1 MQALSKLELNLTFHL
16 HIQFKKMALT
26 EKTIIDKIEVLE
38 SNAIQVRTANIIEK
52 DGLEISRTFHRHVVN
67 PSNDISGEDAK
78 VQAVA
83 NAVWTEEII
92 AAYLQ
97 SQNQNQIQDES
108 NA

>member
-1 MQALSKLELNLTFHL
+1 
-16 HIQFKKMALT
+16 MALT

-38 SNAIQVRTANIIEK
+38 NNSIQVRTANIIEK
-52 DGLEISRTFHRHVVN
+52 DGVEITRTFHRHVVS

-83 NAVWTEEII
+83 NAIWTEEII

-97 SQNQNQIQDES
+97 SQNQTQDES

>member
-1 MQALSKLELNLTFHL
+1 
-16 HIQFKKMALT
+16 MALL

-38 SNAIQVRTANIIEK
+38 NNSIQVRTANIIEK
-52 DGLEISRTFHRHVVN
+52 DGVEISRTFFRHVVN

-83 NAVWTEEII
+83 NAIWTEEII
-92 AAYLQ
+92 SAYLE
-97 SQNQNQIQDES
+97 SQNQKQIQDES

>member
-1 MQALSKLELNLTFHL
+1 
-16 HIQFKKMALT
+16 MALI
-26 EKTIIDKIEVLE
+26 EKTIIDKIEILE
-38 SNAIQVRTANIIEK
+38 SNSIQVRTANVIQK
-52 DGLEISRTFHRHVVN
+52 DGLEITRTFHRHVVN

-92 AAYLQ
+92 AGYLQ
-97 SQNQNQIQDES
+97 SQNQNQTQDES

>member
-1 MQALSKLELNLTFHL
+1 
-16 HIQFKKMALT
+16 MAIT

-38 SNAIQVRTANIIEK
+38 SNSIQVRTANVIEK
-52 DGLEISRTFHRHVVN
+52 DGVEISRTFHRHVVT

-83 NAVWTEEII
+83 NAIWTKEII

-97 SQNQNQIQDES
+97 SQNQNQTKDES

>member
-1 MQALSKLELNLTFHL
+1 
-16 HIQFKKMALT
+16 MALT

-52 DGLEISRTFHRHVVN
+52 DGVEISRTFHRHVVN

-97 SQNQNQIQDES
+97 SQNQIKTR
-108 NA
+108 

>member
-1 MQALSKLELNLTFHL
+1 
-16 HIQFKKMALT
+16 MALT
-26 EKTIIDKIEVLE
+26 EKTIVDKIEVLE
-38 SNAIQVRTANIIEK
+38 NNSIQVRTANIIEK
-52 DGLEISRTFHRHVVN
+52 DGVEISRTFHRHVVI

-97 SQNQNQIQDES
+97 SQNQNQIQYES

>member
-1 MQALSKLELNLTFHL
+1 MS
-16 HIQFKKMALT
+16 LT

-38 SNAIQVRTANIIEK
+38 NNSIQVRTANVIEK
-52 DGLEISRTFHRHVVN
+52 DGVEISRTFHRHVVN

-83 NAVWTEEII
+83 NAIWTEEII
-92 AAYLQ
+92 AAYLE
-97 SQNQNQIQDES
+97 SQNQKQIQDES

>member
-1 MQALSKLELNLTFHL
+1 MECWFNYLFY
-16 HIQFKKMALT
+16 IKMDLT
-26 EKTIIDKIEVLE
+26 EKTIIDKIEILE
-38 SNAIQVRTANIIEK
+38 NNFIQVRTANIIEK
-52 DGLEISRTFHRHVVN
+52 DGVEISRTFHRHVVN

-92 AAYLQ
+92 AAYLE
-97 SQNQNQIQDES
+97 SQNQKQDES

>member
-1 MQALSKLELNLTFHL
+1 
-16 HIQFKKMALT
+16 MALT

-38 SNAIQVRTANIIEK
+38 SNSIQVRTANIIEK
-52 DGLEISRTFHRHVVN
+52 DGAEISRTFHRHVVN

-97 SQNQNQIQDES
+97 SQNQNQNQTQDES